1 MPLSHPASLPSQ
13 SNSEPGGQPPSTA
26 AASVQHPPVDEICRI
41 LARVL
46 SRLQA
51 NQSPDPTPATGDAS

>member
-1 MPLSHPASLPSQ
+1 MPLSHPSSLPSQ
-13 SNSEPGGQPPSTA
+13 NGSEPCGPPPSTA

-46 SRLQA
+46 SRVQA
-51 NQSPDPTPATGDAS
+51 SPPPDPTPAAGDAS

>member
-1 MPLSHPASLPSQ
+1 MPLTHPSRPSQ
-13 SNSEPGGQPPSTA
+13 HDPAPGSQPSSTP

-46 SRLQA
+46 SRIQA
-51 NQSPDPTPATGDAS
+51 SPPPDPTPAAGDAS

>member
-1 MPLSHPASLPSQ
+1 MPLTHPSLLSQ
-13 SNSEPGGQPPSTA
+13 NNSERGGQPPSTP

-46 SRLQA
+46 SRIQA
-51 NQSPDPTPATGDAS
+51 SQTPDPTPAAGDAS